1 MGRHHHSAFGGAIKA
16 AKGRDKLTDG
26 DGLFLYVTPK
36 GGRYWRMNYRY
47 LGKQKTL
54 AFGVWPDTG
63 ARDARERRDAAHK
76 LLTRGERPAER
87 VKLDRIAA
95 TVAASNNFKA
105 VAYEWLAHA
114 ERGHSG

>member
-54 AFGVWPDTG
+54 ASACG
-63 ARDARERRDAAHK
+63 
-76 LLTRGERPAER
+76 LTRGPAMHAN
-87 VKLDRIAA
+87 DA
-95 TVAASNNFKA
+95 TPPASC
-105 VAYEWLAHA
+105 
-114 ERGHSG
+114 